1 MAQVSSDLFVQ
12 GLYREIEWCCGRVTN
27 FLLRICLLRP
37 FYHFRQRRL
46 KLSWRAVLSDDL
58 VYDLGYTKWSEGGL
72 GSFSLTGVGWYCT
85 TLTPCRYSRVLFWG
99 ASISVA
105 GGGSLLLVL
114 LALPRVIRMFSMGS
128 ALALSACSL
137 PGKGHRHFTS
147 VECLSDWLVRC
158 DGVYQ

>member
-46 KLSWRAVLSDDL
+46 KLSWRAAVLSDDL

-72 GSFSLTGVGWYCT
+72 GSFSLTGVASAKLHPSGWSG
-85 TLTPCRYSRVLFWG
+85 RSGRSGRSG
-99 ASISVA
+99 ARSVRA
-105 GGGSLLLVL
+105 
-114 LALPRVIRMFSMGS
+114 ARNCQKF
-128 ALALSACSL
+128 
-137 PGKGHRHFTS
+137 KS
-147 VECLSDWLVRC
+147 VRN
-158 DGVYQ
+158 